1 MAEIFSPSPATRV
14 KLLRLCSS
22 ALIFLSSCSSEM
34 MWRSWASELPVKL
47 LRTSQVRTRDT
58 WLHTW
63 LPAHGLQAHGV
74 GVGGLDHVQD
84 GGLAGLGLRDRS
96 LVTHWDKQRSARDT

>member
-1 MAEIFSPSPATRV
+1 MQMQLRGLLQLVKCQNVFSEPQTYRYHLHICNLAFVNRSVNMR
-14 KLLRLCSS
+14 LLN
-22 ALIFLSSCSSEM
+22 
-34 MWRSWASELPVKL
+34 
-47 LRTSQVRTRDT
+47 TRDT

-96 LVTHWDKQRSARDT
+96 LVTHWIKQRSARDM